1 MNPSISSPIPEIYI
15 LWHPRCELGEF
26 LARRIHGWLRPGNGL
41 GPQVFYRSLPA
52 PEAPVGGLPPPLP
65 GEWRSNLPVS
75 TAPRVSNLQIVLP
88 LIDEHMIADAAW
100 RQWLAQLTSASKT
113 PEPRDFMPIALDST
127 AFNAPE
133 QLRQKNFLRPVGL
146 SVTSPVD
153 ETAKEAVARSLLK
166 QLTEAM
172 CWLMLGKG
180 ANPATPMPTNPPGTT
195 ERDAAEPKL
204 KIFLSHAKTDGTVPA
219 RRIRDY
225 IYSQTQLAAFYDE
238 NDIPFGSVFRRVL
251 ERDVQSGE
259 TAALIVVRSARYASR
274 PWCRRELSLFRRP
287 IPETPDPTLAVR
299 WRLSPVVVVEAIEG
313 GGRTT
318 GIPELGNA
326 SLIRWA
332 DTVPDQEEQIV
343 SALLRDAMLAAFHSA
358 VGRTLPEGPDRII
371 LNWLPDPTTLL
382 HIPRVRDT
390 SELKVFY
397 PGRGLSG
404 LELDILFE
412 FFPNIEFRSFEEIL
426 S

>member
-1 MNPSISSPIPEIYI
+1 MSPTNPIPEIYV

-52 PEAPVGGLPPPLP
+52 PEAPTGGLPPPLP
-65 GEWRSNLPVS
+65 GEMRGAPPTG

-100 RQWLAQLTSASKT
+100 RHWLAQLASQSIA
-113 PEPRDFMPIALDST
+113 PESREFMPVALDSS
-127 AFNAPE
+127 AYNAPE
-133 QLRQKNFLRPVGL
+133 RLRERNFLRPAGASNAGPMGDAEKEML
-146 SVTSPVD
+146 S
-153 ETAKEAVARSLLK
+153 RSLLK

-172 CWLMLGKG
+172 CRMMLGKNADPA
-180 ANPATPMPTNPPGTT
+180 ANPSSQAT
-195 ERDAAEPKL
+195 RDGAAPKV
-204 KIFLSHAKTDGTVPA
+204 KIFLSHAKVDGTVPA

-251 ERDVQSGE
+251 DQGVQGEE
-259 TAALIVVRSARYASR
+259 TAALIAVRSARYASR

-287 IPETPDPTLAVR
+287 LPETPDPQMATR

-313 GGRTT
+313 GGRTA

-326 SLIRWA
+326 PLIRWDDA
-332 DTVPDQEEQIV
+332 VPEQEEQIV
-343 SALLRDAMLAAFHSA
+343 TMLLRDAMLSAFHA
-358 VGRTLPEGPDRII
+358 ALGRNLPEQPDRII

-390 SELKVFY
+390 AAGDLKVFY

-412 FFPNIEFRSFEEIL
+412 FFPNLEFRSFEEVL